1 MVVPHWSRPFSIW
14 RNKPARKSGT
24 GARRF
29 RLGAGPAPAL
39 ASERRPLP
47 VKNKKRKTGDKRL
60 LSGISRT
67 LDITLQWVLI
77 VLMVSLTAIV
87 IIAVIYRKFDA
98 SLSWYDEVASI
109 TLAWITYYGAALA
122 ALRRQHIGF
131 DSVILAVPVGLRVIA
146 VFIAEVLVIAFFLL
160 LAWAGFEVLD
170 VLEGETLVSLTW
182 LPIQFTQSVI
192 PIGAILFIVA
202 ELLSA
207 PAYLKSVMSGISSE
221 HPELDIEAAGGGSRP

>member
-1 MVVPHWSRPFSIW
+1 
-14 RNKPARKSGT
+14 
-24 GARRF
+24 
-29 RLGAGPAPAL
+29 
-39 ASERRPLP
+39 
-47 VKNKKRKTGDKRL
+47 L

-67 LDITLQWVLI
+67 LDTTLQWVLI

-192 PIGAILFIVA
+192 PIGALLFIVA
-202 ELLSA
+202 ELFSA